1 MLSASR
7 AISKAQDAAPLPVV
21 AELSSLH
28 ELGVLPRM
36 GQMLMIVGQPG
47 AGKSTFALWYA
58 FKLALPCLYFSADMA
73 AHTAAT
79 RLAALVTGETVD
91 WCSGVLEGGGSEWLG
106 DELSTSPISWCFD
119 SSPSMQDIADEL
131 DAYVELFDAYPA
143 VIVIDNAMNV
153 EGSSDEGSGGLRYI
167 LSELHR
173 LARETGSAV
182 VVLHHAREE
191 GNPLEPSAR
200 EKVQGKVAQLPEI
213 ILTVALDGDE
223 FKIAPV
229 KNRNGYQ
236 DPTGKN
242 YRRLAALPEKASFD
256 HYIPKLYGGFYSEV
270 SEPYDWGVR

>member
-7 AISKAQDAAPLPVV
+7 AVYRAKDANPLPPV
-21 AELSSLH
+21 AELQGLY

-58 FKLALPCLYFSADMA
+58 VKLGIPCLYFSADMA
-73 AHTAAT
+73 AHTAST
-79 RLAALVTGETVD
+79 RLGALVTGETVSYVAD
-91 WCSGVLEGGGSEWLG
+91 AIEYGGAEWVG
-106 DELSTSPISWCFD
+106 TELATSPVQWCFD

-131 DAYVELFDAYPA
+131 DAYLEVYGDYPP

-182 VVLHHAREE
+182 LVLHHAREE

-223 FKIAPV
+223 FLIAPV
-229 KNRNGYQ
+229 KNRSGFQ
-236 DPTGKN
+236 DPTGKTW
-242 YRRLAALPEKASFD
+242 RKLTAKPEHASFATF
-256 HYIPKLYGGFYSEV
+256 IPKSYGY
-270 SEPYDWGVR
+270 YQ

>member
-7 AISKAQDAAPLPVV
+7 AVYRAKDANPLPAV
-21 AELSSLH
+21 AELNSLY
-28 ELGVLPRM
+28 ELGVLPRL

-58 FKLALPCLYFSADMA
+58 HKLNVPCLYFSADMA
-73 AHTAAT
+73 AHTAST
-79 RLAALVTGETVD
+79 RLASLVTGETVSYIAD
-91 WCSGVLEGGGSEWLG
+91 AIEYGGAPWVGTQLES
-106 DELSTSPISWCFD
+106 SNIQWCFD
-119 SSPSMQDIADEL
+119 SSPSMQDVADEL
-131 DAYVELFDAYPA
+131 DAYLELHNEYPP

-153 EGSSDEGSGGLRYI
+153 EGSSDEGSGGLRFI

-182 VVLHHAREE
+182 LVLHHAREE

-229 KNRNGYQ
+229 KNRSGFQ
-236 DPTGKN
+236 DPTGN
-242 YRRLAALPEKASFD
+242 TYRRLTARPEHAGFTTF
-256 HYIPKLYGGFYSEV
+256 IPKTYGGFHAGGS
-270 SEPYDWGVR
+270 G

>member
-7 AISKAQDAAPLPVV
+7 AINRAKDATPLPAV
-21 AELSSLH
+21 AELHSLY

-47 AGKSTFALWYA
+47 AGKSMFALWYA
-58 FKLALPCLYFSADMA
+58 FKLGLPCLYFSADMA
-73 AHTAAT
+73 AHTAST
-79 RLAALVTGETVD
+79 RLGALVTGETVE
-91 WCSGVLEGGGSEWLG
+91 WCAAAIEGGGAEWLG
-106 DELSTSPISWCFD
+106 DQLDSCPIQWCFD
-119 SSPSMQDIADEL
+119 SSPSMQDVAEEL
-131 DAYVELFDAYPA
+131 DAYIELWDCYPP
-143 VIVIDNAMNV
+143 VIIVDNAMNV

-213 ILTVALDGDE
+213 ILTVALDGDV

-229 KNRNGYQ
+229 KDRSGFQ
-236 DPTGKN
+236 DPTGKT
-242 YRRLAALPEKASFD
+242 YRRLTAKPEHAGFSV
-256 HYIPKLYGGFYSEV
+256 YVPKYYGGFY
-270 SEPYDWGVR
+270 GG